1 MLKVENLTVNYGQVS
16 AVKGI
21 DFNIDKGEIVSI
33 LGANG
38 AGKTSTLFGTMGIVK
53 ANANIDFNGED
64 LTKASTEDKVKKG
77 LVLAPE
83 DRRVFPQLSV
93 EENLKLGSFVRGN
106 EKENFEKV
114 YDLFPILKDR
124 KRQHAG
130 SLSGGEQQML
140 AVGRALMSSPEILM
154 LDEPSLGLAPLITDE
169 IFEVLVQL
177 KDMGVGILLVEQ
189 NALKS
194 LKISDRAYILEIGK
208 IATQG
213 NAKDLLNDESV
224 KKAYLG
230 I

>member
-1 MLKVENLTVNYGQVS
+1 MLKVENLTVNYGHVS

-21 DFNIDKGEIVSI
+21 NFNIDKGEIVSI

-38 AGKTSTLFGTMGIVK
+38 AGKTSTLFGIMGIVK
-53 ANANIDFNGED
+53 SNAKISFNGED
-64 LTKASTEDKVKKG
+64 LTKASTEYKVKKG

-83 DRRVFPQLSV
+83 DRRIFPQLSV
-93 EENLKLGSFVRGN
+93 EENLKLGSFARGN

-124 KRQHAG
+124 KKQQAG

-140 AVGRALMSSPEILM
+140 AVGRSLMSSPEILM

-194 LKISDRAYILEIGK
+194 LKISDRAYILEIGN
-208 IATQG
+208 IATEG
-213 NAKDLLNDESV
+213 NAKSLLKDESV

>member
-1 MLKVENLTVNYGQVS
+1 MLKVENLTVNYGHVS

-21 DFNIDKGEIVSI
+21 DFYINKGEIVSI

-53 ANANIDFNGED
+53 ANVKINFNGED
-64 LTKASTEDKVKKG
+64 LSKVSTEEKVKKG
-77 LVLAPE
+77 LILAPE
-83 DRRVFPQLSV
+83 NRRVFPQLSV
-93 EENLKLGSFVRGN
+93 EENLKLGSFARGN

-124 KRQHAG
+124 KKQQAG

-154 LDEPSLGLAPLITDE
+154 LDEPSLGLAPLITNE
-169 IFEVLVQL
+169 IFEVLTQL
-177 KDMGVGILLVEQ
+177 KKTGVGILLVEQ

-208 IATQG
+208 IVIQG
-213 NAKDLLNDESV
+213 DAKSLLNDESV

>member
-1 MLKVENLTVNYGQVS
+1 
-16 AVKGI
+16 
-21 DFNIDKGEIVSI
+21 
-33 LGANG
+33 
-38 AGKTSTLFGTMGIVK
+38 MGIVK
-53 ANANIDFNGED
+53 SNAKISFNGED
-64 LTKASTEDKVKKG
+64 LTKASTEYKVKKG

-83 DRRVFPQLSV
+83 DRRIFPQLSV
-93 EENLKLGSFVRGN
+93 EENLKLGSFARGN

-124 KRQHAG
+124 KKQQAG

-140 AVGRALMSSPEILM
+140 AVGRSLMSSPEILM

-194 LKISDRAYILEIGK
+194 LKISDRAYILEIGN
-208 IATQG
+208 IATEG
-213 NAKDLLNDESV
+213 NAKSLLKDESV

>member
-1 MLKVENLTVNYGQVS
+1 MLKVENLIVNYGHVS

-53 ANANIDFNGED
+53 ANAKISFNGED
-64 LTKASTEDKVKKG
+64 LTKATTEDKVKKG

-154 LDEPSLGLAPLITDE
+154 LDEPSLGLAPLIADE

>member
-1 MLKVENLTVNYGQVS
+1 MLKVNNLKVNYGHVA
-16 AVKGI
+16 AVKDI
-21 DFNIDKGEIVSI
+21 SFNIDKGEIVSI

-38 AGKTSTLFGTMGIVK
+38 AGKTSTLFGTMGIIK
-53 ANANIDFNGED
+53 ASANIEYNGED
-64 LTKASTEDKVKKG
+64 ISKASTEEKVKKG

-114 YDLFPILKDR
+114 YKLFPILKDR

-177 KDMGVGILLVEQ
+177 KEMGVGILLVEQ

-194 LKISDRAYILEIGK
+194 LKISDRAY
-208 IATQG
+208 
-213 NAKDLLNDESV
+213 
-224 KKAYLG
+224 
-230 I
+230 

>member
-1 MLKVENLTVNYGQVS
+1 MLKVENLTVNYGHVS

-21 DFNIDKGEIVSI
+21 NFNIDKGEIVSI

-38 AGKTSTLFGTMGIVK
+38 AGKTSTLFGIMGIVK
-53 ANANIDFNGED
+53 SNAKISFNGED
-64 LTKASTEDKVKKG
+64 LTKASTEYKVKKG

-93 EENLKLGSFVRGN
+93 EENLKLGSFARGN

-124 KRQHAG
+124 KKQQAG

-140 AVGRALMSSPEILM
+140 AVGRSLMSSPEILM

-194 LKISDRAYILEIGK
+194 LKISDRAYILEIGN
-208 IATQG
+208 IATEG
-213 NAKDLLNDESV
+213 NAKSLLKDESV

>member
-1 MLKVENLTVNYGQVS
+1 
-16 AVKGI
+16 
-21 DFNIDKGEIVSI
+21 
-33 LGANG
+33 
-38 AGKTSTLFGTMGIVK
+38 MGIVK
-53 ANANIDFNGED
+53 STSKINFEGED
-64 LTKASTEDKVKKG
+64 LSKASTEEKVKKG

-83 DRRVFPQLSV
+83 DRRIFSQLSV

-114 YDLFPILKDR
+114 YDLFPVLKDR
-124 KRQHAG
+124 KRQQAG

-154 LDEPSLGLAPLITDE
+154 LDEPSLGLAPIITDE

-177 KDMGVGILLVEQ
+177 KNTGVGILLVEQ
-189 NALKS
+189 NALRS
-194 LKISDRAYILEIGK
+194 LKISDRAYILEIGR
-208 IATQG
+208 IAIQG
-213 NAKDLLNDESV
+213 DAKDLLNDESV

>member
-1 MLKVENLTVNYGQVS
+1 MLKVNNLKVNYGHVA
-16 AVKGI
+16 AVKDI
-21 DFNIDKGEIVSI
+21 SFNIDKGEIVSI

-38 AGKTSTLFGTMGIVK
+38 AGKTSTLFGTMGIIK
-53 ANANIDFNGED
+53 SSANIEFNGEN
-64 LTKASTEDKVKKG
+64 LTKASTEEKVKKG

-83 DRRVFPQLSV
+83 NRRVFPQLSV

-106 EKENFEKV
+106 EKENFQKV
-114 YDLFPILKDR
+114 YKLFPILNDR
-124 KRQHAG
+124 KKQAAG

-177 KDMGVGILLVEQ
+177 KEMDVGILLVEQ

-208 IATQG
+208 VATEG

>member
-1 MLKVENLTVNYGQVS
+1 MLKVNNLKVNYGHVA
-16 AVKGI
+16 AVKDI
-21 DFNIDKGEIVSI
+21 SFSIDKGEIVSI

-38 AGKTSTLFGTMGIVK
+38 AGKTSTLFGTMGIIK
-53 ANANIDFNGED
+53 ASSNIEYNGED
-64 LTKASTEDKVKKG
+64 ISKASTEEKVKKG

-114 YDLFPILKDR
+114 YKLFPILKDR

-177 KDMGVGILLVEQ
+177 KEMGVGILLVEQ

-208 IATQG
+208 VATEG